1 MYKESGLHGGFKRRA
16 LILLGATG
24 MVVLNTESSSYRN
37 SGALYI
43 GMDISISGQSSSSDV
58 AVRREQVAREEENE
72 LIFTAEHLD

>member
-1 MYKESGLHGGFKRRA
+1 
-16 LILLGATG
+16 

-58 AVRREQVAREEENE
+58 EVRTERVAREEESE
-72 LIFTAEHLD
+72 LMFYGRASDNKACYFIFIFNTDFGASFV

>member
-1 MYKESGLHGGFKRRA
+1 
-16 LILLGATG
+16 
-24 MVVLNTESSSYRN
+24 MVVLNTESSSYKK

-58 AVRREQVAREEENE
+58 AVRREQVAREEESE

>member
-1 MYKESGLHGGFKRRA
+1 
-16 LILLGATG
+16 

-58 AVRREQVAREEENE
+58 AGRRNNRLRGRGSE
-72 LIFTAEHLD
+72 LIFTAERLDKKACYFIFIF

>member
-1 MYKESGLHGGFKRRA
+1 
-16 LILLGATG
+16 

-58 AVRREQVAREEENE
+58 EVRTERVAREEESE
-72 LIFTAEHLD
+72 LMFYGRASDNKACYFIFIFNTDFGAFFV

>member
-1 MYKESGLHGGFKRRA
+1 
-16 LILLGATG
+16 

-58 AVRREQVAREEENE
+58 AVRTERGAREEESE
-72 LIFTAEHLD
+72 LIFYGRASDNKACYFIFIFNTDFGASFV

>member
-1 MYKESGLHGGFKRRA
+1 
-16 LILLGATG
+16 

-43 GMDISISGQSSSSDV
+43 GMDISISGQSSSGDV
-58 AVRREQVAREEENE
+58 TVRTEQGTREEESE